1 MDPGSSDDPLR
12 RIAGVAGLLRAL
24 RTLHLLGH
32 GPSHDRHLQHFD
44 ADDGQA
50 IPVRGSATAIRP
62 SCWYT
67 ASVAPRHLMPVARR
81 LARRHRVLAWDAR
94 GHGHCQL
101 LPDRPITL
109 TRIAADLNQMLDHF
123 GPIGTSVMTMPW
135 SGSDARVTMKGG
147 HDRQIRTVFGR
158 RDGAQS

>member
-1 MDPGSSDDPLR
+1 VR
-12 RIAGVAGLLRAL
+12 V
-24 RTLHLLGH
+24 LGH
-32 GPSHDRHLQHFD
+32 GDPPVALVHGLGCSHRH
-44 ADDGQA
+44 
-50 IPVRGSATAIRP
+50 
-62 SCWYT
+62 W
-67 ASVAPRHLMPVARR
+67 MPVARR

-135 SGSDARVTMKGG
+135 
-147 HDRQIRTVFGR
+147 
-158 RDGAQS
+158 